1 MTTKTVD
8 RIVLQ
13 TAAVLTTLGDNIDS
27 WWEVIELHD
36 WLGWHNPDLFREMTL
51 EELEALLTRMNAAGT
66 VETSEL
72 VDDPRAMT
80 VGPTELGARTAALLN
95 P

>member
-8 RIVLQ
+8 RTVLQ

-27 WWEVIELHD
+27 WWEVNELHH
-36 WLGWHNPDLFREMTL
+36 WLGWHNPDLFRDTTL
-51 EELEALLTRMNAAGT
+51 EGLEALLTRMNAAGT

>member
-13 TAAVLTTLGDNIDS
+13 AAAILTTLGTDTDS
-27 WWEVIELHD
+27 FWEVNELHH
-36 WLGWHNPDLFREMTL
+36 WLGWHNPDLFRDLTL
-51 EELEALLTRMNAAGT
+51 EELEALLTRMDETGT

-72 VDDPRAMT
+72 VDDPKAMT
-80 VGPTELGARTAALLN
+80 VGPTSLVVSTAALLN